1 MPTVA
6 PYDFDSHVEWAG
18 FIADEPVFATV
29 EGAVHFPTRKADV
42 FSIHD
47 GLLSAVPTLK
57 GDVLLSGGEDGRV
70 VATTPSRGQQIYHQ
84 TRKWKEKQAAGPKS
98 AHAKA
103 NRPT

>member
-6 PYDFDSHVEWAG
+6 PYDFDAHVEWAG

-29 EGAVHFPTRKADV
+29 EGAVHFPTGKADV

-70 VATTPSRGQQIYHQ
+70 VGPNHTRVQENYHQ
-84 TRKWKEKQAAGPKS
+84 EPK
-98 AHAKA
+98 
-103 NRPT
+103 